1 MCIQETHNDTK
12 LMTNNDI
19 KVNNLK
25 VMAQFVLFVT
35 SYLPLF
41 ILVIVRQVY
50 ENYKFINFGGFNFE
64 AIVLFLQKFG
74 LSTILLLISSFGLLG
89 CFFIFKNLEKN
100 ATNGDNVT
108 VLNVSNKNSESIG
121 YIATYIIPF
130 LFHNLSDWYA
140 LFAFVVVMFIIY
152 RIYINSNLILINPI
166 LNFKYSIFEIEY
178 KLQNGKTKN
187 GLVISS
193 NRYLEEDTN
202 IKIYEIGFKL
212 FYCQSKK

>member
-1 MCIQETHNDTK
+1 MSK
-12 LMTNNDI
+12 NNGT

-41 ILVIVRQVY
+41 ILVIVRQIY
-50 ENYKFINFGGFNFE
+50 ENHEFLSFGGFNFE
-64 AIVLFLQKFG
+64 AIILFLRKFG
-74 LSTILLLISSFGLLG
+74 LSVILLLISLFGLFG
-89 CFFIFKNLEKN
+89 CYLIFRNLEKD

-108 VLNVSNKNSESIG
+108 LLNVSNKNSESIG

-130 LFHNLSDWYA
+130 LFQNFSDWYE
-140 LFAFVVVMFIIY
+140 LFAFLFMMLVIY
-152 RIYINSNLILINPI
+152 RIFINSNLILINPV

-187 GLVISS
+187 GLVISK
-193 NRYLEEDTN
+193 NKYLEEDTN

-212 FYCQSKK
+212 FYCKNKT